1 MSLFAKHQPTL
12 NKAIEALHAR
22 TFYAAFPEMP
32 SPAVYGETADP
43 DGLEKFKAQRT
54 KQQFAD
60 LKQTGG
66 NGWIGQEESPY
77 FQEPLRVLYPSYSV
91 DTLINQATAAQ
102 TQWRKTNANDRAGIL
117 LESLEGMKKRFYE
130 IAYATMHT
138 TGQWFMMAFQASGPH
153 AADRAL
159 EAIAAGYEELNRFP
173 AKALWDK
180 PMGKYNIQLNKEWRA
195 VPKGISLVIG
205 CSTFPT
211 WNSVTGIY
219 GSLITGNPVI
229 VKPHPGSILPIAIV
243 VAEIQKVLSE
253 NGLDPN
259 ICQLAPDTYD
269 KMITKELAEHPSV
282 KLIDFTG
289 NSVFGSYLEA
299 LPGKIVFTEKTGVNS
314 VILDSVDDADKAAA
328 NLAFSINLY
337 SGQMCTAPQ
346 NFYIPEGGINSP
358 VGNISFDQFAEKLV
372 AQLNSLIDN
381 PKAAPYVLGAIQNKK
396 TVERIAEAEKLP
408 GKVWLKS
415 RSFENPMFKTPRVAT
430 PVIVEVD
437 ASKKEIFSK
446 ELFGPIALLI
456 KTKNTDQSIAL
467 AKEMA
472 QLHGAISCGAYTT
485 NPEVREKI
493 ADEMAL
499 VATPVSFN
507 LTGGIYM
514 NQNAAFSDFHV
525 TGGNP
530 SGNASFTNP
539 EYVTKRFTWVG
550 HREPVKA

>member
-1 MSLFAKHQPTL
+1 MSLFQKHQPVL

-22 TFYAAFPEMP
+22 TFFAAFPEMP

-43 DGLEKFKAQRT
+43 DGLEKFKSWRG
-54 KQQFAD
+54 KQFSD

-66 NGWIGQEESPY
+66 VGSIGQEESPY
-77 FQEPLRVLYPSYSV
+77 FQEPLRVTYPSYTV
-91 DTLINQATAAQ
+91 DTLINQAAASFP
-102 TQWRKTNANDRAGIL
+102 QWRKTSVEDRAGIL
-117 LESLEGMKKRFYE
+117 IESLDGMKKRFYE

-159 EAIAAGYEELNRFP
+159 EAIAAGYEELQRFP
-173 AKALWDK
+173 SKAVWDK

-195 VPKGISLVIG
+195 VPKGISLVVG

-243 VAEIQKVLSE
+243 VAEIQRVLVE

-269 KMITKELAEHPSV
+269 QMITKQLAERPEV

-289 NSVFGSYLEA
+289 NSAFGSYLEA
-299 LPGKIVFTEKTGVNS
+299 LPGKSVFTEKTGVNS
-314 VILDSVDDADKAAA
+314 VILDSVEDIDKAAA
-328 NLAFSINLY
+328 NLAFSVNLY

-346 NFYIPEGGINSP
+346 NFYIPEGGIQSP
-358 VGNISFDQFAEKLV
+358 AGTISFDQVAEKLV
-372 AQLNSLIDN
+372 AQINSLVDN
-381 PKAAPYVLGAIQNKK
+381 PKAAPYVLGAIQNPK
-396 TVERIAEAEKLP
+396 TKERIQEAEKLP

-415 RSFENPMFKTPRVAT
+415 RTFENPMFKTPRVAT
-430 PVIVEVD
+430 PVVVEVD

-472 QLHGAISCGAYTT
+472 LQHGAISCGAYTT
-485 NPEVREKI
+485 SAAVREKI
-493 ADEMAL
+493 ADEMAEA
-499 VATPVSFN
+499 ATPVSFN

-530 SGNASFTNP
+530 AGNASFTNP
-539 EYVTKRFTWVG
+539 EYVTRRFTWVG